1 MPVKAI
7 IEKIR
12 SDAEKEAEEIL
23 ESYRK
28 KVTDIEVQKSRE
40 IEKIRS
46 DAEEK
51 GKHQAEE
58 SVRRM
63 LSSSQMESRQNLLD
77 LKQKLI
83 DEAFREA
90 YDRIKQLKVQ
100 EYVQFLSTLLEQ
112 VAVTGDEEV
121 VAAKSDAKKISS
133 SLIGSVNR
141 RLKKSGKLGKIT
153 LSKEIID
160 SDGGFILRRE
170 RKEINATLSV
180 LFGNAREELES
191 EVASILFGG
200 EQ

>member
-7 IEKIR
+7 IEKIH
-12 SDAEKEAEEIL
+12 SDAGKEAEEIL

-28 KVTDIEVQKSRE
+28 RVADIEVQKSQE

-63 LSSSQMESRQNLLD
+63 LSSIQMESRQNLLD

-90 YDRIKQLKVQ
+90 YNRIKKLKAQ
-100 EYVQFLSTLLEQ
+100 EYVRFLGTLLEQ

-121 VAAKSDAKKISS
+121 VAAKTDAKKISS
-133 SLIGSVNR
+133 SLIKSVNR
-141 RLKKSGKLGKIT
+141 HLKKSGKPGKLTLGKET
-153 LSKEIID
+153 ID
-160 SDGGFILRRE
+160 SDGGFILRQG
-170 RKEINATLSV
+170 RKEINATLPV
-180 LFGNAREELES
+180 LFGNAREELEF

-200 EQ
+200 ER

>member
-63 LSSSQMESRQNLLD
+63 LSSSQMGSRQNLLD

>member
-7 IEKIR
+7 IEKIS
-12 SDAEKEAEEIL
+12 SDAEKEAEEII

-63 LSSSQMESRQNLLD
+63 LSSTQMESRQNLLD

-83 DEAFREA
+83 DEVFQEA
-90 YDRIKQLKVQ
+90 HDRIKQFKDQ
-100 EYVQFLSTLLEQ
+100 EYVRFLGTLLEQ

-121 VAAKSDAKKISS
+121 VAAKPDAKNISS
-133 SLIGSVNR
+133 SLIGEVNR

-153 LSKEIID
+153 LSKETID
-160 SDGGFILRRE
+160 NDGGFILRQG
-170 RKEINATLSV
+170 RKEINATLPV
-180 LFGNAREELES
+180 LFGSAREELES
-191 EVASILFGG
+191 EVAVILFGG
-200 EQ
+200 E

>member
-12 SDAEKEAEEIL
+12 ADAEKEAEEIL

-28 KVTDIEVQKSRE
+28 KVADIEVRKSRE
-40 IEKIRS
+40 IDIIRS
-46 DAEEK
+46 DAEKK
-51 GKHQAEE
+51 GKNQAEE

-63 LSSSQMESRQNLLD
+63 LSSTQMESRQSLLE

-90 YDRIKQLKVQ
+90 YDQVKNLKPQ
-100 EYVQFLSTLLEQ
+100 EYVRFLGSLLEQ

-121 VAAKSDAKKISS
+121 VVAKSDAKRLSA
-133 SLIGSVNR
+133 SLIESVNR
-141 RLKKSGKLGKIT
+141 NLKKSGKQGKIS
-153 LSKEIID
+153 LAREAID
-160 SDGGFILRRE
+160 SDGGFVLRRG

-191 EVASILFGG
+191 EVAGILFG
-200 EQ
+200 EQQ

>member
-12 SDAEKEAEEIL
+12 ADAEKEAEEIL

-28 KVTDIEVQKSRE
+28 KVADIEVRKSRE
-40 IEKIRS
+40 IDIIRS
-46 DAEEK
+46 DAEKK
-51 GKHQAEE
+51 GKNQAEE

-63 LSSSQMESRQNLLD
+63 FSSTQMESRQSLLE

-90 YDRIKQLKVQ
+90 YDQVKNLKPQ
-100 EYVQFLSTLLEQ
+100 EYVRFLGSLLEQ

-121 VAAKSDAKKISS
+121 VVAKSDAKKLSAL
-133 SLIGSVNR
+133 LIESVNR
-141 RLKKSGKLGKIT
+141 NLKISGKQGKISLARET
-153 LSKEIID
+153 ID
-160 SDGGFILRRE
+160 SDGGFVLRRG

-191 EVASILFGG
+191 EVAGILFG
-200 EQ
+200 EQQ